1 MLVETRARVVESG
14 VVKTDSL
21 QGDRGPGGPVMCI
34 EGEGGEESPHVGHG
48 E

>member
-1 MLVETRARVVESG
+1 MIVEAPVRALESG

-21 QGDRGPGGPVMCI
+21 QGGRGPGGPVVCI

-48 E
+48 G